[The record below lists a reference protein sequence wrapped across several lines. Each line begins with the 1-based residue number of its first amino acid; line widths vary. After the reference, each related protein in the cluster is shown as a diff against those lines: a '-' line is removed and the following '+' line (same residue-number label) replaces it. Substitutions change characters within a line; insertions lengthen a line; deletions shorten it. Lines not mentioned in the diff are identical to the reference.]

1 VASPTTYTGE
11 GFLVRILGQI
21 DCQAQLMGSYGWLAL
36 SEPGSLASTVTTGL
50 LTLFIA
56 LFGLRLLFGP
66 TPGSRDVVFDVLKI
80 GIVLTLALSWPAFRT
95 LIYDVVFLAPADIAG
110 RIAATASGD
119 FPQRLQAIDSAIVQL
134 SDYGSGRTTGAF
146 LEEEGTGSSFRGIAM
161 QDESALGWSR
171 LFWLTG
177 VIGSVAFFRL
187 AAGLLL
193 ALTPLAAGLLLFD
206 ASRGLFAGWMRGL
219 VLTLIGSVGA
229 SVLLTVEMAVLAP
242 WLEDAVRV
250 RGLGYATPSAPTE
263 LMAMTLAF
271 ALAQLGFVW
280 LLGKVAFMRGWLSL
294 PRLPDSFGRGASRT
308 ERVSSRIPLTSLQK
322 VSSPPAGANES
333 IIRGSPSNERTTIR
347 TLAAPRADSGP
358 QTHTDHTSPQNRTRL
373 GDSWRRTSLRTSRLT
388 TSRSAR
394 R

>member
-1 VASPTTYTGE
+1 MACPTTYTGE